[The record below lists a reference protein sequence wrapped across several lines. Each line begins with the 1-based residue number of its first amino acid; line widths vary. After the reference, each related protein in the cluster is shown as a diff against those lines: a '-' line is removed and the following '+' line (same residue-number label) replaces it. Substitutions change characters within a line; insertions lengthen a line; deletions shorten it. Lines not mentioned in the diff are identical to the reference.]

1 MVNHNQIKDE
11 KLQYHVNGEAT
22 KIWALWSGKIDKY
35 EYLTCE
41 EVLPSNQK
49 QTIEQAKAFKEQI
62 KQQVKAIKDLNISD
76 KTNELIQIEVI
87 FPQNILNDLNS
98 NKLWKIIELEDS
110 IELGKLNYKNYDS
123 NIVFL
128 ITIFLRD
135 KYANGLSIEKDDN
148 ELNNLKC
155 LNVYLKCLVIWVKKE
170 KYLKKSVFK
179 RMKEFCSKQEKMYL
193 MVLKL
198 IYF

>member
-41 EVLPSNQK
+41 KVLPSNQK
-49 QTIEQAKAFKEQI
+49 QTIEQAKSFKEQT
-62 KQQVKAIKDLNISD
+62 KQQVIAIKDLNISD

-128 ITIFLRD
+128 ITIFL
-135 KYANGLSIEKDDN
+135 
-148 ELNNLKC
+148 
-155 LNVYLKCLVIWVKKE
+155 
-170 KYLKKSVFK
+170 
-179 RMKEFCSKQEKMYL
+179 
-193 MVLKL
+193 
-198 IYF
+198 